1 MSLFSFFKSPENVK
15 SLRAA
20 DFKEIIKNTDI
31 QLVDVRTSEEFQQG
45 TIANAALIDIY
56 SRDFEKNIDERLDI
70 SRPVAVFCHSG
81 ARSMQAARLLSRK
94 GFPMIYNLQGGM
106 MSWQ

>member
-20 DFKEIIKNTDI
+20 HFKEIIKNPEV
-31 QLVDVRTSEEFQQG
+31 QLVDVRTSEEFRQG
-45 TIANAALIDIY
+45 TIANATLIDIY
-56 SRDFEKNIDERLDI
+56 SCDFEKNIDERLDI

-81 ARSMQAARLLSRK
+81 ARSMYAARILAQQ
-94 GFPMIYNLQGGM
+94 GFMTIYNLKGGIIC
-106 MSWQ
+106 WR